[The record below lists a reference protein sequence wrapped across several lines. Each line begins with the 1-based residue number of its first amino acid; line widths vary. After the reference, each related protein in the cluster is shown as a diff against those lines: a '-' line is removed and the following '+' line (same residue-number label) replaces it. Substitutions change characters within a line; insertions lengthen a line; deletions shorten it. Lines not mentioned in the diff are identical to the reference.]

1 VPRQAPLFTIGYD
14 KRELDEL
21 VAMLG
26 ASVIDRVVDVRELP
40 LSRRRGFSKKPL
52 AAALEAVGI
61 EYVHVRA
68 AGNPFR
74 KEPDA
79 LARYRAHL
87 TRAAVAAVVAAARGH
102 RAALLC
108 FCRDSEICHRGI
120 LAPRVARAL
129 DAKLVD
135 L

>member
-1 VPRQAPLFTIGYD
+1 MTARLFTIGYAD
-14 KRELDEL
+14 RELAEL

-26 ASVIDRVVDVRELP
+26 AAKVDRVIDVRQLP
-40 LSRRRGFSKKPL
+40 LSRRRGFSKTPL
-52 AAALEAVGI
+52 AAALAEAGI
-61 EYVHVRA
+61 AYVHVRA
-68 AGNPFR
+68 AGNPYR
-74 KEPDA
+74 KEDDA

-87 TRAAVAAVVAAARGH
+87 GRAAVAEVVAAAQGH

-108 FCRDSEICHRGI
+108 TCADPAACHRGI

-129 DAKLVD
+129 GATVTD